1 MEIKARIDDLE
12 ECQEKAS
19 KLCDGQTPILLYQ
32 HDTFFRSPRGRLKLR
47 VFKNQDSVSELIF
60 YDRPD
65 CDGPK
70 LCDFHKA
77 SVEDPENLKKTLAL
91 SMGILGEV
99 KKKRILFTYEQ
110 TRIHLDEV
118 EGLGSFMELEVCLRD
133 DQTLEEGQS
142 VAEEIMQK
150 LGLERSQLVS
160 GAYMDALLSI
170 RA

>member
-1 MEIKARIDDLE
+1 MRNMEIKARIDDLE

-77 SVEDPENLKKTLAL
+77 SVEDPENLKVFFQFFIL
-91 SMGILGEV
+91 SCSSYVFFI
-99 KKKRILFTYEQ
+99 
-110 TRIHLDEV
+110 TR
-118 EGLGSFMELEVCLRD
+118 GVC
-133 DQTLEEGQS
+133 
-142 VAEEIMQK
+142 QK
-150 LGLERSQLVS
+150 L
-160 GAYMDALLSI
+160 AALAARREMRRESNCAPFSFI
-170 RA
+170 GREDVKFF

>member
-1 MEIKARIDDLE
+1 
-12 ECQEKAS
+12 
-19 KLCDGQTPILLYQ
+19 
-32 HDTFFRSPRGRLKLR
+32 
-47 VFKNQDSVSELIF
+47 
-60 YDRPD
+60 
-65 CDGPK
+65 
-70 LCDFHKA
+70 
-77 SVEDPENLKKTLAL
+77 
-91 SMGILGEV
+91 MGILGEV

-142 VAEEIMQK
+142 VVEEIMQK
-150 LGLERSQLVS
+150 LGIKRSQLVS